1 MANEENLQPVRT
13 KDEARERGQRGGIAS
28 GKARREKRTMIETLK
43 AMLDETAQVKG
54 NNQGLTYREIATL
67 GLLKGASKGNANNY
81 KVILEALG
89 ETNILDRETAE
100 PIININVTDNSNLAK
115 EFKDEEE
122 NWFMDR
128 NRVYK
133 SR

>member
-1 MANEENLQPVRT
+1 MANEENLRPCEYKLSQE
-13 KDEARERGQRGGIAS
+13 EAKKGGIAS
-28 GKARREKRTMIETLK
+28 GKARREKRTMVETLK

-54 NNQGLTYREIATL
+54 NSQGLTYREIATL